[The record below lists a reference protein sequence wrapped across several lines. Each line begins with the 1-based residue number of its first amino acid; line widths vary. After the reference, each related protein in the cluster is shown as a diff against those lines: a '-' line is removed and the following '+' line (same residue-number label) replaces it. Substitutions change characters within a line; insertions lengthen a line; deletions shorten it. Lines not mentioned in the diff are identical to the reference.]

1 MVPTMYMFL
10 LTSFVSLI
18 IGKSYLHKSVDWV
31 GPVLRT
37 KRIVP
42 RTGPEVEI
50 TFFFSCKGSYFHIHL
65 KKRNSK
71 AFHALNKKKKKKTF
85 AIRRVELLPL
95 RRHRRS
101 HWYPCGFVDRP
112 VGHKCCGRLPR
123 SSVFFFLFHDRTHY
137 LDCNLKFNQSGPGN
151 WEGSQGTPQFPAT
164 QAAQQTCFARCLAC
178 RGSYRFAAGTI
189 TLSKLMIP
197 TITD

>member
-18 IGKSYLHKSVDWV
+18 IGKSYLHKWVDWV

-71 AFHALNKKKKKKTF
+71 AFHALNKKKKKNLRDTS
-85 AIRRVELLPL
+85 RWVTTSTTSPPL
-95 RRHRRS
+95 TLISLRL
-101 HWYPCGFVDRP
+101 CGSARGAQMLWSAP
-112 VGHKCCGRLPR
+112 SILC
-123 SSVFFFLFHDRTHY
+123 FFFFISWQNSLFG
-137 LDCNLKFNQSGPGN
+137 LQSQIQPIRAWQLGRVTGYTTVPSYTG
-151 WEGSQGTPQFPAT
+151 GTADLLCEMPSLQ
-164 QAAQQTCFARCLAC
+164 R
-178 RGSYRFAAGTI
+178 
-189 TLSKLMIP
+189 
-197 TITD
+197 